1 MKVSFV
7 RPAQLPPELSI
18 IFQLGHVIGLAGG
31 CTDTVTGAI
40 ESTWKAFYELLAILT
55 NKGLFVE
62 KYFRPVSEV
71 FFCM

>member
-55 NKGLFVE
+55 KVYLWKSISGLCQKCSSVC
-62 KYFRPVSEV
+62 K
-71 FFCM
+71 